1 VIGVPRDGAAG
12 DRLRAA
18 RLALAV
24 LALALGILAMHS
36 LAGGDHRAHTA
47 APVPISDTAH
57 DPTAHQAATAGTR
70 GVAVYSADCLGPCAP
85 DGGTIATTCLAVL
98 AGLAALLAVPPLR
111 RTAADVVRTS
121 RVWLHR
127 TVATRHPPPSLM
139 LLCISRT

>member
-1 VIGVPRDGAAG
+1 VPRVRAAG
-12 DRLRAA
+12 DRLRAS
-18 RLALAV
+18 RLPLAV

-57 DPTAHQAATAGTR
+57 DPAAHQAAAAGPR

-98 AGLAALLAVPPLR
+98 AGLAGLLVVRPLR
-111 RTAADVVRTS
+111 GTAADVVRTS
-121 RVWLHR
+121 WVLLPR
-127 TVATRHPPPSLM
+127 TVATWHPPPSLK